1 MLVGLQC
8 LSNITTPSEEKN
20 MWALI
25 KNNKIEEIIRFPR
38 TMIIDDVTH
47 SRKIFSAWTA
57 AEKKAVGIL
66 PVTPGTKF
74 DDRYY
79 ISNNETYAIASD
91 GNSVVGTITKA
102 KNKSLT
108 DTNEVNEDGSKL
120 LDEKGNQVVTPG
132 LRTIAKQK
140 AATTAHGML
149 SRFSWLVE
157 RKITAD
163 VAIPSQVT
171 DFMKS
176 VRDAHQSICDS
187 IDACNS
193 ITKFIAIHTDEYNE
207 DNTLKTIA
215 KVNDWPDD
223 YDIKSYYR

>member
-1 MLVGLQC
+1 
-8 LSNITTPSEEKN
+8 
-20 MWALI
+20 MWAYI
-25 KNNKIEEIIRFPR
+25 KDNKIQELIRFPKP
-38 TMIIDDVTH
+38 MVIDGVKH
-47 SRKIFSAWTA
+47 PRQIFTSWTA
-57 AEKKAVGIL
+57 AEKKAIGIL
-66 PVTPGTKF
+66 PVTPGTKL

-108 DTNEVNEDGSKL
+108 DTNAVNKDGSKV
-120 LDEKGNQVVTPG
+120 LDEKGNQVVIPG

-140 AATTAHGML
+140 ADKIAYSML

-163 VAIPSQVT
+163 VAIPSEVT
-171 DFMKS
+171 TFMAS
-176 VRDAHQSICDS
+176 VRTAHKSICDS

-193 ITKFIAIHTDEYNE
+193 MSKFVAIHTDEYNE
-207 DNTLKTIA
+207 DNTLKTVA

-223 YDIKSYYR
+223 YDVQGYYR

>member
-1 MLVGLQC
+1 
-8 LSNITTPSEEKN
+8 
-20 MWALI
+20 MWAYV
-25 KNNKIEEIIRFPR
+25 KDNKIQELIRFPKP
-38 TMIIDDVTH
+38 MVIDGVKH
-47 SRKIFSAWTA
+47 PRQIFTSWTS
-57 AEKKAVGIL
+57 AEKKAIGIL
-66 PVTPGTKF
+66 PVTPGTKL
-74 DDRYY
+74 DDRFY

-108 DTNEVNEDGSKL
+108 DTNAVNEDGSKM

-140 AATTAHGML
+140 ADRTAYSML

-163 VAIPSQVT
+163 VAIPSEVT
-171 DFMKS
+171 TFMAS
-176 VRDAHQSICDS
+176 VRTAHKSICDA

-193 ITKFIAIHTDEYNE
+193 MTKFIAIHTDEYNE
-207 DNTLKTIA
+207 DGTLKTIR

>member
-1 MLVGLQC
+1 
-8 LSNITTPSEEKN
+8 
-20 MWALI
+20 MWAYVKDNKIQELI
-25 KNNKIEEIIRFPR
+25 KFPKP
-38 TMIIDDVTH
+38 MVIDGVKH
-47 SRKIFSAWTA
+47 PRQIFTTWTA
-57 AEKKAVGIL
+57 AEKKAIGIL
-66 PVTPGTKF
+66 PVTPGTKL

-108 DTNEVNEDGSKL
+108 DTNEVNEDGSKM

-132 LRTIAKQK
+132 LRTIAKEK
-140 AATTAHGML
+140 ADTTAHSML

-163 VAIPSQVT
+163 VPIPSEIT
-171 DFMKS
+171 TFMAS
-176 VRDAHQSICDS
+176 VRTAHKSICDA

-193 ITKFIAIHTDEYNE
+193 MSKFVAIHTDEYNY
-207 DNTLKTIA
+207 DSDGKITSVKTIA

>member
-1 MLVGLQC
+1 
-8 LSNITTPSEEKN
+8 
-20 MWALI
+20 MWAYVKDNKIQELI
-25 KNNKIEEIIRFPR
+25 KFPKPI
-38 TMIIDDVTH
+38 IIDGVKH
-47 SRKIFSAWTA
+47 PRQIFTTWTA

-74 DDRYY
+74 DERYY

-108 DTNEVNEDGSKL
+108 DTNEINEDGSKM

-140 AATTAHGML
+140 ADTTAHNML

-163 VAIPSQVT
+163 VAIPSEVT
-171 DFMKS
+171 TFMAS
-176 VRDAHQSICDS
+176 VRTAHKSICDA

-193 ITKFIAIHTDEYNE
+193 MTKFVAIHTDEYNE
-207 DNTLKTIA
+207 DGTLKTIA

>member
-1 MLVGLQC
+1 
-8 LSNITTPSEEKN
+8 
-20 MWALI
+20 MWAYV
-25 KNNKIEEIIRFPR
+25 KDNKIQELIRFPKA
-38 TMIIDDVTH
+38 MVIDGVKH
-47 SRKIFSAWTA
+47 PRQIFTTWTA
-57 AEKKAVGIL
+57 AEKKAIGIL
-66 PVTPGTKF
+66 PVTPGTKLN
-74 DDRYY
+74 DRYY

-108 DTNEVNEDGSKL
+108 DTNEVNEDGSKM
-120 LDEKGNQVVTPG
+120 LDDKGNQVVTPG

-140 AATTAHGML
+140 ADTTAHSML

-163 VAIPSQVT
+163 VAIPSEVT
-171 DFMKS
+171 TFMAS
-176 VRDAHQSICDS
+176 VRTAHKSICDS

-193 ITKFIAIHTDEYNE
+193 MSKFVAIHTDEYNE
-207 DNTLKTIA
+207 DGSLKTKA

>member
-1 MLVGLQC
+1 
-8 LSNITTPSEEKN
+8 

-25 KNNKIEEIIRFPR
+25 KDNKIQELIRFPKP
-38 TMIIDDVTH
+38 MVIDGVKH
-47 SRKIFSAWTA
+47 PRQIFTSWTA
-57 AEKKAVGIL
+57 AEKKAIGIL
-66 PVTPGTKF
+66 PVTSGTKL

-102 KNKSLT
+102 KNKTLT
-108 DTNEVNEDGSKL
+108 DTNAVNEDGSKV
-120 LDEKGNQVVTPG
+120 LDEKGNQVVIPG

-140 AATTAHGML
+140 ADTTAHSML

-163 VAIPSQVT
+163 VAIPSEVT
-171 DFMKS
+171 TFMAS
-176 VRDAHQSICDS
+176 VRTAHKSICDA

-193 ITKFIAIHTDEYNE
+193 MSKFIAIHTDEYNE
-207 DNTLKTIA
+207 DGSLKTIA

>member
-1 MLVGLQC
+1 
-8 LSNITTPSEEKN
+8 

-25 KNNKIEEIIRFPR
+25 KNNKIEEIFKFPKP
-38 TMIIDDVTH
+38 MVIDGVKH
-47 SRKIFSAWTA
+47 PRQIFTAWTA

-66 PVTPGTKF
+66 PVTPGTKL
-74 DDRYY
+74 DNRYY

-108 DTNEVNEDGSKL
+108 DTNEVNEDGSKM
-120 LDEKGNQVVTPG
+120 LDEKGNQIVTPG
-132 LRTIAKQK
+132 LRTLAKKK
-140 AATTAHGML
+140 ADTTAYSML

-163 VAIPSQVT
+163 VAIPSEVT
-171 DFMKS
+171 TFMTS
-176 VRDAHQSICDS
+176 VRTSHKSICDA

-193 ITKFIAIHTDEYNE
+193 MTKFIAIHTDEYNE
-207 DNTLKTIA
+207 DGTLKTIA

>member
-1 MLVGLQC
+1 
-8 LSNITTPSEEKN
+8 
-20 MWALI
+20 MWAYVKDNRIQEL
-25 KNNKIEEIIRFPR
+25 IRFPKP
-38 TMIIDDVTH
+38 MVIDGVKH
-47 SRKIFSAWTA
+47 PRQIFTSWTA
-57 AEKKAVGIL
+57 AEKKAIGIL
-66 PVTPGTKF
+66 PVTPGTKL

-108 DTNEVNEDGSKL
+108 DTNAVNEDGSKV
-120 LDEKGNQVVTPG
+120 LDEKGNQVVIPG

-140 AATTAHGML
+140 ADTTAHSML

-163 VAIPSQVT
+163 VAIPSEVT
-171 DFMKS
+171 TFMAS
-176 VRDAHQSICDS
+176 VRTAHKSICDA

-193 ITKFIAIHTDEYNE
+193 MSKFVAIHTDEYNE
-207 DNTLKTIA
+207 DGTLKTIR

>member
-1 MLVGLQC
+1 
-8 LSNITTPSEEKN
+8 
-20 MWALI
+20 MWAYV
-25 KNNKIEEIIRFPR
+25 KDNKIQELIRFPKP
-38 TMIIDDVTH
+38 MVIDGVKH
-47 SRKIFSAWTA
+47 PRQIFTSWTA

-66 PVTPGTKF
+66 PVTPGTKL

-108 DTNEVNEDGSKL
+108 DTNEVNEDGSKM

-140 AATTAHGML
+140 TDRTAYSML

-163 VAIPSQVT
+163 VAIPSEVT
-171 DFMKS
+171 TFMKS
-176 VRDAHQSICDS
+176 VRDAHKSICDA

-193 ITKFIAIHTDEYNE
+193 MTKFIAIHTDEYNE
-207 DNTLKTIA
+207 DGSLKTIA
-215 KVNDWPDD
+215 KIHDWPDD
-223 YDIKSYYR
+223 YDVKSYYR

>member
-1 MLVGLQC
+1 
-8 LSNITTPSEEKN
+8 
-20 MWALI
+20 MWAYV
-25 KNNKIEEIIRFPR
+25 KDNKIQELIRFPKP
-38 TMIIDDVTH
+38 MVIDGVKH
-47 SRKIFSAWTA
+47 PRQIFTSWTA
-57 AEKKAVGIL
+57 AEKKAIGIL
-66 PVTPGTKF
+66 PVTSGTKL

-102 KNKSLT
+102 KNKTLT
-108 DTNEVNEDGSKL
+108 DTNAVNEDGSKV
-120 LDEKGNQVVTPG
+120 LDEKGNQVVIPG

-140 AATTAHGML
+140 ADTTAHSML
-149 SRFSWLVE
+149 KRFSWLVE

-163 VAIPSQVT
+163 VAIPSEVT
-171 DFMKS
+171 TFMAN
-176 VRDAHQSICDS
+176 VRAAHKSICDA

-193 ITKFIAIHTDEYNE
+193 MSKFVAIHTDEYNY
-207 DNTLKTIA
+207 DSDGKITSVKTIA

>member
-1 MLVGLQC
+1 
-8 LSNITTPSEEKN
+8 
-20 MWALI
+20 MWAYVTDNTI
-25 KNNKIEEIIRFPR
+25 QEIIRFPKP
-38 TMIIDDVTH
+38 MVIDGVKH
-47 SRKIFSAWTA
+47 PRQIFTSWTS
-57 AEKKAVGIL
+57 AEKKAIGIL
-66 PVTPGTKF
+66 PVTPGTKL

-102 KNKSLT
+102 KNKTLT
-108 DTNEVNEDGSKL
+108 DTNAVNEDGSKV
-120 LDEKGNQVVTPG
+120 LDEKGNQVVIPG

-140 AATTAHGML
+140 ADTTAHSML

-163 VAIPSQVT
+163 VAIPSEVT
-171 DFMKS
+171 TFMAS
-176 VRDAHQSICDS
+176 VRTAHKSICDA

-193 ITKFIAIHTDEYNE
+193 MSKFIAIHTDEYNE
-207 DNTLKTIA
+207 DGSLKTIA

>member
-1 MLVGLQC
+1 
-8 LSNITTPSEEKN
+8 
-20 MWALI
+20 MWAYVKDNKIQELI
-25 KNNKIEEIIRFPR
+25 KFPKP
-38 TMIIDDVTH
+38 MVIDGVKH
-47 SRKIFSAWTA
+47 PRQIFTSWTA
-57 AEKKAVGIL
+57 AEKKAIGIL
-66 PVTPGTKF
+66 PVTPGTKL
-74 DDRYY
+74 DDRFY

-108 DTNEVNEDGSKL
+108 DTNQVNEDGSKI

-140 AATTAHGML
+140 AAKTAHIML

-163 VAIPSQVT
+163 VAIPSEVT
-171 DFMKS
+171 TFMAS
-176 VRDAHQSICDS
+176 VRTAHKSICDS

-193 ITKFIAIHTDEYNE
+193 MSKFVAIHTDEYNE
-207 DNTLKTIA
+207 DGSLKTKA

>member
-1 MLVGLQC
+1 
-8 LSNITTPSEEKN
+8 
-20 MWALI
+20 MWAYV
-25 KNNKIEEIIRFPR
+25 KDNKIQELIRFPKA
-38 TMIIDDVTH
+38 MVIDGVKH
-47 SRKIFSAWTA
+47 PRQIFTSWTA
-57 AEKKAVGIL
+57 AEKKAIGIL
-66 PVTPGTKF
+66 PVTPGTKL

-108 DTNEVNEDGSKL
+108 DTNAVNEDGSKA
-120 LDEKGNQVVTPG
+120 LDEKGNQVVIPG

-140 AATTAHGML
+140 ADTTAYSML
-149 SRFSWLVE
+149 SRFSWLIE

-163 VAIPSQVT
+163 VAIPSEVT
-171 DFMKS
+171 TFMAS
-176 VRDAHQSICDS
+176 VRTAHKSICDA

-193 ITKFIAIHTDEYNE
+193 MSKFVAIHTDEYNY
-207 DNTLKTIA
+207 DSDGKITSVKTIA

>member
-1 MLVGLQC
+1 
-8 LSNITTPSEEKN
+8 
-20 MWALI
+20 MWAYVKDNKIQELI
-25 KNNKIEEIIRFPR
+25 KFPKP
-38 TMIIDDVTH
+38 MVIDGVKH
-47 SRKIFSAWTA
+47 PRQIFTAWTA
-57 AEKKAVGIL
+57 AEKKALGIL
-66 PVTPGTKF
+66 PVTPATKL
-74 DDRYY
+74 DDRFY

-102 KNKSLT
+102 KNKTLT
-108 DTNEVNEDGSKL
+108 DTNAVNEDGSKV
-120 LDEKGNQVVTPG
+120 LDEKGNQVVTLG

-140 AATTAHGML
+140 ADTTAHSML

-163 VAIPSQVT
+163 VAIPSEVT
-171 DFMKS
+171 TFMAS
-176 VRDAHQSICDS
+176 VRDAHKSICDS

-193 ITKFIAIHTDEYNE
+193 MTKFIAIHTDEYNE
-207 DNTLKTIA
+207 DGSLKTIA

>member
-1 MLVGLQC
+1 
-8 LSNITTPSEEKN
+8 
-20 MWALI
+20 MWAYV
-25 KNNKIEEIIRFPR
+25 KDNKIQELIRFPKP
-38 TMIIDDVTH
+38 MVIDGVKHPRQMFT
-47 SRKIFSAWTA
+47 KWTA
-57 AEKKAVGIL
+57 AEKKAMGIL
-66 PVTPGTKF
+66 PVTPGTKL
-74 DDRYY
+74 DDRFY

-108 DTNEVNEDGSKL
+108 DTNAVNEDGSKM

-140 AATTAHGML
+140 ADTTAHSML

-163 VAIPSQVT
+163 VAIPSEVT
-171 DFMKS
+171 TFMAS
-176 VRDAHQSICDS
+176 VRTAHKSICDA

-193 ITKFIAIHTDEYNE
+193 MSKFVAIHTNEYNE
-207 DNTLKTIA
+207 DGSLKTIA

>member
-1 MLVGLQC
+1 
-8 LSNITTPSEEKN
+8 
-20 MWALI
+20 MWAYV
-25 KNNKIEEIIRFPR
+25 KDNKIQELIRFPKP
-38 TMIIDDVTH
+38 MVIDGVKH
-47 SRKIFSAWTA
+47 PRQIFTAWTA

-66 PVTPGTKF
+66 PVTSGTKL
-74 DDRYY
+74 DDRFY

-108 DTNEVNEDGSKL
+108 DTNVVNEDGSKV

-140 AATTAHGML
+140 ADTTAHSML

-163 VAIPSQVT
+163 VAIPSEVT
-171 DFMKS
+171 TFMAS
-176 VRDAHQSICDS
+176 VRTAHKSICDA

-193 ITKFIAIHTDEYNE
+193 MTKFVAIHTDEYNYDSNGE
-207 DNTLKTIA
+207 ITSVKTIA

>member
-1 MLVGLQC
+1 
-8 LSNITTPSEEKN
+8 
-20 MWALI
+20 MWAYV
-25 KNNKIEEIIRFPR
+25 KDNKIQELIRFPKA
-38 TMIIDDVTH
+38 MVIDGVKH
-47 SRKIFSAWTA
+47 PRQIFTSWTA
-57 AEKKAVGIL
+57 AEKKAIGIL
-66 PVTPGTKF
+66 PVTPGTKL

-108 DTNEVNEDGSKL
+108 DTNAVNKDGSKV
-120 LDEKGNQVVTPG
+120 LDEKGNQVVIPG

-140 AATTAHGML
+140 ADTTAHSML

-163 VAIPSQVT
+163 VAIPSEVT
-171 DFMKS
+171 TFMAS
-176 VRDAHQSICDS
+176 VRTAHKSICDS

-193 ITKFIAIHTDEYNE
+193 MSKFVAIHTDEYNE
-207 DNTLKTIA
+207 DGTLKTIA

>member
-1 MLVGLQC
+1 
-8 LSNITTPSEEKN
+8 
-20 MWALI
+20 MWAYV
-25 KNNKIEEIIRFPR
+25 KDNKIQELIRFPKP
-38 TMIIDDVTH
+38 MVIDGVKHPRQMFT
-47 SRKIFSAWTA
+47 KWTA
-57 AEKKAVGIL
+57 AEKKAMGIL
-66 PVTPGTKF
+66 PVTPGTKL
-74 DDRYY
+74 DDRFY

-108 DTNEVNEDGSKL
+108 DTNEVNEDGSKM

-140 AATTAHGML
+140 ADTTAHSML
-149 SRFSWLVE
+149 KRFSWLVE

-163 VAIPSQVT
+163 VAIPSEVT
-171 DFMKS
+171 TFMAS
-176 VRDAHQSICDS
+176 VRTAHKSICDA

-193 ITKFIAIHTDEYNE
+193 MSKFVAIHTNEYNE
-207 DNTLKTIA
+207 DGSLKTIA

>member
-1 MLVGLQC
+1 
-8 LSNITTPSEEKN
+8 
-20 MWALI
+20 MWAYV
-25 KNNKIEEIIRFPR
+25 KDNKIQELIRFPKA
-38 TMIIDDVTH
+38 MVIDGVKHPRQMFT
-47 SRKIFSAWTA
+47 KWTA

-66 PVTPGTKF
+66 PVTPGTKL

-108 DTNEVNEDGSKL
+108 DTNEVNEDGSKM
-120 LDEKGNQVVTPG
+120 LDDKGNQVVTPG

-140 AATTAHGML
+140 ADTTAHSML
-149 SRFSWLVE
+149 SKFSWLVE

-163 VAIPSQVT
+163 VAIPSEVT
-171 DFMKS
+171 TFMAS
-176 VRDAHQSICDS
+176 VRTAHKSICDA

-193 ITKFIAIHTDEYNE
+193 MTKFVAIHTDEYNE
-207 DNTLKTIA
+207 DGTLKTIA

>member
-1 MLVGLQC
+1 
-8 LSNITTPSEEKN
+8 
-20 MWALI
+20 MWAYVTDNTI
-25 KNNKIEEIIRFPR
+25 QEIIRFPKP
-38 TMIIDDVTH
+38 MVIDGVKH
-47 SRKIFSAWTA
+47 PRQIFTTWTA

-66 PVTPGTKF
+66 PVTSGTKL
-74 DDRYY
+74 DDRFY

-102 KNKSLT
+102 KNKTLT
-108 DTNEVNEDGSKL
+108 DTNAVNEDGSKV
-120 LDEKGNQVVTPG
+120 LDEKGNQVVIPG

-140 AATTAHGML
+140 ADTTAHSML
-149 SRFSWLVE
+149 KRFSWLVE

-163 VAIPSQVT
+163 VAIPSEVT
-171 DFMKS
+171 TFMAN
-176 VRDAHQSICDS
+176 VRAAHKSICDA

-193 ITKFIAIHTDEYNE
+193 MTKFIAIHTDEYNE
-207 DNTLKTIA
+207 DGSLKTIA

>member
-1 MLVGLQC
+1 
-8 LSNITTPSEEKN
+8 
-20 MWALI
+20 MWAYV
-25 KNNKIEEIIRFPR
+25 KDNKIQELIRFPKP
-38 TMIIDDVTH
+38 MVIDGVKH
-47 SRKIFSAWTA
+47 PRQIFTSWTA
-57 AEKKAVGIL
+57 AEKKAIGIL
-66 PVTPGTKF
+66 PVTSGTKL

-102 KNKSLT
+102 KNKTLT
-108 DTNEVNEDGSKL
+108 DTNAVNEDGSKV
-120 LDEKGNQVVTPG
+120 LDEKGNQVVIPG

-140 AATTAHGML
+140 ADTTAHSML

-163 VAIPSQVT
+163 VAIPSEVT
-171 DFMKS
+171 TFMAS
-176 VRDAHQSICDS
+176 VRTAHKSICDA

-193 ITKFIAIHTDEYNE
+193 MSKFIAIHTDEYNE
-207 DNTLKTIA
+207 DGSLKTIA

>member
-1 MLVGLQC
+1 
-8 LSNITTPSEEKN
+8 
-20 MWALI
+20 MWAYV
-25 KNNKIEEIIRFPR
+25 KDNKIQELIRFPKP
-38 TMIIDDVTH
+38 MVIDGVKH
-47 SRKIFSAWTA
+47 PRQIFTSWTA

-74 DDRYY
+74 DDRFY

-108 DTNEVNEDGSKL
+108 DTNEVNEDGSKM
-120 LDEKGNQVVTPG
+120 LDDKGNQVVTPG

-140 AATTAHGML
+140 ADTTAHSML

-163 VAIPSQVT
+163 VAIPSEVT
-171 DFMKS
+171 IFMKS
-176 VRDAHQSICDS
+176 VRDAHKSICDS

-193 ITKFIAIHTDEYNE
+193 MTKFVAIHTDEYNE
-207 DNTLKTIA
+207 DGSLKTKA

>member
-1 MLVGLQC
+1 
-8 LSNITTPSEEKN
+8 

-25 KNNKIEEIIRFPR
+25 KDNKIQELIRFPKA
-38 TMIIDDVTH
+38 MVIDGVKH
-47 SRKIFSAWTA
+47 PRQIFTSWTA
-57 AEKKAVGIL
+57 AEKKAIGIL
-66 PVTPGTKF
+66 PVTPGTKL

-102 KNKSLT
+102 KNKTLT
-108 DTNEVNEDGSKL
+108 DTNAVNEDGSKV
-120 LDEKGNQVVTPG
+120 LDEKGNQVVIPG

-140 AATTAHGML
+140 ADTTAHSML

-163 VAIPSQVT
+163 VAIPSEVT
-171 DFMKS
+171 TFMAS
-176 VRDAHQSICDS
+176 VRTAHKSICDA

-193 ITKFIAIHTDEYNE
+193 MSKFIAIHTDEYNE
-207 DNTLKTIA
+207 DGSLKTIA

>member
-1 MLVGLQC
+1 
-8 LSNITTPSEEKN
+8 
-20 MWALI
+20 MWAYV
-25 KNNKIEEIIRFPR
+25 KDNKIQELIRFPK
-38 TMIIDDVTH
+38 TMLIDGVKH
-47 SRKIFSAWTA
+47 PRQIFTSWTA

-66 PVTPGTKF
+66 PVTSGTKI
-74 DDRYY
+74 DDRFY

-108 DTNEVNEDGSKL
+108 DTNEVNEDGSKM

-140 AATTAHGML
+140 ADRTAHSML
-149 SRFSWLVE
+149 SQFSWLVE

-163 VAIPSQVT
+163 VAIPSEVT
-171 DFMKS
+171 TFMAS
-176 VRDAHQSICDS
+176 VRTAHKSICDA

-193 ITKFIAIHTDEYNE
+193 MTKFIAIHTNEYNE
-207 DNTLKTIA
+207 DYTLKTIA

>member
-1 MLVGLQC
+1 
-8 LSNITTPSEEKN
+8 
-20 MWALI
+20 MWAYI
-25 KNNKIEEIIRFPR
+25 KDNKIQELIRFPKP
-38 TMIIDDVTH
+38 MVIDGVKH
-47 SRKIFSAWTA
+47 PRQIFTAWTA
-57 AEKKAVGIL
+57 AEKKAIGIL
-66 PVTPGTKF
+66 PVTSGTKL
-74 DDRYY
+74 DDRFY

-108 DTNEVNEDGSKL
+108 DTNEVNEDGSKM

-140 AATTAHGML
+140 ADTTAYSML

-163 VAIPSQVT
+163 VAIPSEVT
-171 DFMKS
+171 TFMKS
-176 VRDAHQSICDS
+176 VRDAHKSIHDS

-193 ITKFIAIHTDEYNE
+193 ITKFIAIHTNEYNE
-207 DNTLKTIA
+207 DGSLKTIA
-215 KVNDWPDD
+215 KIHDWPDD
-223 YDIKSYYR
+223 YDVKSYYR

>member
-1 MLVGLQC
+1 
-8 LSNITTPSEEKN
+8 

-25 KNNKIEEIIRFPR
+25 KDNKIQELIRFPKP
-38 TMIIDDVTH
+38 MVIDGVKH
-47 SRKIFSAWTA
+47 PRQIFTSWTA
-57 AEKKAVGIL
+57 AEKKAIGIL
-66 PVTPGTKF
+66 PVTPGTKL

-102 KNKSLT
+102 KNKTLT
-108 DTNEVNEDGSKL
+108 DTNAVNEDGSKV
-120 LDEKGNQVVTPG
+120 LDEKGNQVVIPG

-140 AATTAHGML
+140 ADTTAHSML

-163 VAIPSQVT
+163 VAIPSEVT
-171 DFMKS
+171 TFMAS
-176 VRDAHQSICDS
+176 VRTAHKSICDA

-193 ITKFIAIHTDEYNE
+193 MSKFIAIHTDEYNE
-207 DNTLKTIA
+207 DGSLKTIA

>member
-1 MLVGLQC
+1 
-8 LSNITTPSEEKN
+8 
-20 MWALI
+20 MWAYV
-25 KNNKIEEIIRFPR
+25 KDNKIQELIRFPKP
-38 TMIIDDVTH
+38 MVIDGVKH
-47 SRKIFSAWTA
+47 PRQIFTSWTA
-57 AEKKAVGIL
+57 AEKKAIGIL
-66 PVTPGTKF
+66 PVTPGTKL
-74 DDRYY
+74 DDRFY

-108 DTNEVNEDGSKL
+108 DTNEVNEDGSKI

-140 AATTAHGML
+140 AAKTAHSML

-163 VAIPSQVT
+163 VAIPSEVT
-171 DFMKS
+171 NFMSS
-176 VRDAHQSICDS
+176 VRAAHKSICDA

-193 ITKFIAIHTDEYNE
+193 MTKFIAIHTDEYNE
-207 DNTLKTIA
+207 DGSLKTIA

>member
-1 MLVGLQC
+1 
-8 LSNITTPSEEKN
+8 
-20 MWALI
+20 MWAYI
-25 KNNKIEEIIRFPR
+25 KDNKIQELIRFPKA
-38 TMIIDDVTH
+38 MVIDGVKH
-47 SRKIFSAWTA
+47 PRQIFTSWTA
-57 AEKKAVGIL
+57 AEKKAIGIL
-66 PVTPGTKF
+66 PVTPGTKL

-108 DTNEVNEDGSKL
+108 DTNAVNKDGSKV
-120 LDEKGNQVVTPG
+120 LDEKGNQVVIPG

-140 AATTAHGML
+140 ADTTAHSML

-163 VAIPSQVT
+163 VAIPSEVT
-171 DFMKS
+171 TFMAS
-176 VRDAHQSICDS
+176 VRTAHKSICDS

-193 ITKFIAIHTDEYNE
+193 MSKFVAIHTDEYNE
-207 DNTLKTIA
+207 DGTLKTIA

>member
-1 MLVGLQC
+1 
-8 LSNITTPSEEKN
+8 
-20 MWALI
+20 MWAYV
-25 KNNKIEEIIRFPR
+25 KDNKIQELIRFPKA
-38 TMIIDDVTH
+38 MVIDGVKH
-47 SRKIFSAWTA
+47 PRQIFTSWTS
-57 AEKKAVGIL
+57 AEKKAIGIL
-66 PVTPGTKF
+66 PVTPGTKL

-102 KNKSLT
+102 KNKTLT
-108 DTNEVNEDGSKL
+108 DTNAVNEDGSKV
-120 LDEKGNQVVTPG
+120 LDEKGNQVVIPG

-140 AATTAHGML
+140 ADTTAHSML

-163 VAIPSQVT
+163 VAIPSEVT
-171 DFMKS
+171 TFMAS
-176 VRDAHQSICDS
+176 VRTAHKSICDA

-193 ITKFIAIHTDEYNE
+193 MSKFIAIHTDEYNE
-207 DNTLKTIA
+207 DGSLKTIA

>member
-1 MLVGLQC
+1 
-8 LSNITTPSEEKN
+8 

-25 KNNKIEEIIRFPR
+25 KDNKIQEIIKFPR
-38 TMIIDDVTH
+38 PLEIDNIKH
-47 SRKIFSAWTA
+47 PRQIFSTWTA

-74 DDRYY
+74 DDKYY

-140 AATTAHGML
+140 AAKTAHGML

-163 VAIPSQVT
+163 VAIPSEIT

-176 VRDAHQSICDS
+176 VRDAHQSICDA

-193 ITKFIAIHTDEYNE
+193 ITKFIAIHTNEYNE

>member
-1 MLVGLQC
+1 
-8 LSNITTPSEEKN
+8 
-20 MWALI
+20 MWAYV
-25 KNNKIEEIIRFPR
+25 KDNKIQELIRFPKP
-38 TMIIDDVTH
+38 MVIDGVKH
-47 SRKIFSAWTA
+47 PRQIFTSWTA
-57 AEKKAVGIL
+57 AEKKAIGIL
-66 PVTPGTKF
+66 PVTSGTKL

-102 KNKSLT
+102 KNKTLT
-108 DTNEVNEDGSKL
+108 DTNAVNEDGSKV
-120 LDEKGNQVVTPG
+120 LDEKGNQVVIPG

-140 AATTAHGML
+140 ADTTAHSML

-163 VAIPSQVT
+163 VAIPSEVT
-171 DFMKS
+171 TFMAS
-176 VRDAHQSICDS
+176 VRTAHKSICDA

-193 ITKFIAIHTDEYNE
+193 MTKFIAIHTDEYNE
-207 DNTLKTIA
+207 DGSLKTIA

>member
-1 MLVGLQC
+1 
-8 LSNITTPSEEKN
+8 

-25 KNNKIEEIIRFPR
+25 KDNKIQELIRFPKA
-38 TMIIDDVTH
+38 MVIDGVKH
-47 SRKIFSAWTA
+47 PRQIFTAWTA
-57 AEKKAVGIL
+57 AEKKAIGIL
-66 PVTPGTKF
+66 PVTPGTKL

-108 DTNEVNEDGSKL
+108 DTNAVNEDGSKA
-120 LDEKGNQVVTPG
+120 LDEKGNQVVIPG

-140 AATTAHGML
+140 ADTTAYSML

-163 VAIPSQVT
+163 VAIPSEVT
-171 DFMKS
+171 TFMAS
-176 VRDAHQSICDS
+176 VRTAHKSICDA

-193 ITKFIAIHTDEYNE
+193 MSKFVAIHTDEYNY
-207 DNTLKTIA
+207 DSDGKITSVKTIA

>member
-1 MLVGLQC
+1 
-8 LSNITTPSEEKN
+8 
-20 MWALI
+20 MWAYVKDNKIQELI
-25 KNNKIEEIIRFPR
+25 KFPKP
-38 TMIIDDVTH
+38 MVIDGVKH
-47 SRKIFSAWTA
+47 PRQIFTAWTA

-66 PVTPGTKF
+66 PVTSGTKL
-74 DDRYY
+74 DDRFY

-108 DTNEVNEDGSKL
+108 DTNEVNEDGSKM
-120 LDEKGNQVVTPG
+120 LDEKGNQVVTLG

-140 AATTAHGML
+140 ADTTAYSML
-149 SRFSWLVE
+149 RRFSWLVE

-163 VAIPSQVT
+163 VEIPSEVT
-171 DFMKS
+171 TFMKS
-176 VRDAHQSICDS
+176 VRDAHKSICDS

-193 ITKFIAIHTDEYNE
+193 MSKFVAIHTDEYNE
-207 DNTLKTIA
+207 DGSLKTIA

-223 YDIKSYYR
+223 YDMKSYYR

>member
-1 MLVGLQC
+1 
-8 LSNITTPSEEKN
+8 
-20 MWALI
+20 MWAYVKDNKIQELI
-25 KNNKIEEIIRFPR
+25 KFPKA
-38 TMIIDDVTH
+38 MVIDGVKH
-47 SRKIFSAWTA
+47 PRQIFTTWTA

-66 PVTPGTKF
+66 PVTSGTKL
-74 DDRYY
+74 DDRFY

-108 DTNEVNEDGSKL
+108 DTNVVNEDGSKV

-140 AATTAHGML
+140 ADTTAHSML

-163 VAIPSQVT
+163 VPIPSEIT
-171 DFMKS
+171 TFMAS
-176 VRDAHQSICDS
+176 VRTAHKSICDA

-193 ITKFIAIHTDEYNE
+193 MSKFVAIHTDEYNYDSNGE
-207 DNTLKTIA
+207 ITSVKTIA